1 MDSMLVGTQ
10 QQMFCL
16 ISMSAVGGSS
26 MTFYYTPPP
35 PPSTLKTFI
44 CWPCRDI
51 LFTERLI
58 NLIALVVVV
67 ALQHIADDE
76 FLQVYKIRC

>member
-1 MDSMLVGTQ
+1 MDSMLVETQ

-58 NLIALVVVV
+58 NLIALAVVVV
-67 ALQHIADDE
+67 LQHSADDE